1 MWCYTLPLRLM
12 LKKIFY
18 TVILCAYDKPTWQ
31 EKAVYTFKLILTF
44 APIAFLL
51 DSFNLWYKDNSQF
64 FSFIICA
71 LLINMGVGVMFH
83 IKMKTFD
90 WVEFF
95 KKNGKMW
102 VVLIVT
108 YALLEML
115 RLTAG
120 NNLVG
125 EGFKVMIQITTL
137 LYPVSKAL
145 KNIYIWSEKQ
155 FPPQFIMDKI
165 YNFEKTGDI
174 KELFDNDKNEEK

>member
-83 IKMKTFD
+83 I
-90 WVEFF
+90 
-95 KKNGKMW
+95 KMW